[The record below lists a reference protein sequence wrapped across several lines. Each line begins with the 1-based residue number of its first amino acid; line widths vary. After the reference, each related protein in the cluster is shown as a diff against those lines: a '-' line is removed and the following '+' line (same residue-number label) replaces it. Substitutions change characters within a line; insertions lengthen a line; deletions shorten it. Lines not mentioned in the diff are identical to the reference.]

1 MTGWYISRIRLA
13 RSASVRA
20 LAPLILPPEED
31 RRTGAAHH
39 WLWTLFADGSER
51 KRDFIWR
58 EETARGERWR
68 TRFIALSARPP
79 QDRHNL
85 FDVETKPFEP
95 VLVAGDRLRFKL
107 TANPAVSQ
115 ARARSRG
122 KRIDPVAAALK
133 LLDADE
139 RAERRFE
146 ITHTAGEAWLATQ
159 GRRSG
164 FVLDA
169 GLSVAG
175 DDWRVIPRTGGK
187 PITYSVL
194 NFEGR
199 LTVTDP
205 AAFLVRLTSGFGKAK
220 AFGCG
225 LMLIRRG

>member
-51 KRDFIWR
+51 RRDFIWR

-68 TRFIALSARPP
+68 TRFIVLSARPP

-85 FDVETKPFEP
+85 FEVETKPFEP
-95 VLVAGDRLRFKL
+95 FLVAGDRLCFKL

-115 ARARSRG
+115 ARVGSRG

-146 ITHTAGEAWLATQ
+146 ITHTAGEAWLAMQ